1 MISYW
6 IDLGF
11 SFLEPSSIAW
21 RFPIAFQIVLCLFIL
36 TFIMGLPES
45 PRWSGSADASL
56 PYSCADCSYR
66 LVLKGRDDEALTVLA
81 ALSDLPEDDEKVQSE
96 FQAVKDVA
104 YEMSKGG
111 FLDCFK
117 FNENRNFHRTVLA
130 YVNQM
135 FQQISGINI
144 IVSSIKIPPWRLP
157 ADNNRF

>member
-1 MISYW
+1 V
-6 IDLGF
+6 
-11 SFLEPSSIAW
+11 AW

-45 PRWSGSADASL
+45 PRW
-56 PYSCADCSYR
+56 

-81 ALSDLPEDDEKVQSE
+81 ALSDLPEDDPKVQSE

-111 FLDCFK
+111 FVDCFATNK
-117 FNENRNFHRTVLA
+117 NRNMHRTILA

-135 FQQISGINI
+135 FQQISGYE
-144 IVSSIKIPPWRLP
+144 SEEQTHRLSKRC
-157 ADNNRF
+157 ADPLLFCL